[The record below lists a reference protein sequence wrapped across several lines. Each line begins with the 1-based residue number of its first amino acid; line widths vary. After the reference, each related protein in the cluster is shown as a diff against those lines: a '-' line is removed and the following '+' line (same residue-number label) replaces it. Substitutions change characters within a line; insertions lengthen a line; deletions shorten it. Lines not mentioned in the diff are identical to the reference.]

1 MMFTGPGCCNG
12 TAESSTPL
20 QHSTFV
26 HRRLLSAS
34 TRYYHRLRKRPFL
47 ALLCAAASARLSTLV
62 CQLLSIPAKNMLR
75 SSPRS
80 VSIVG
85 GTTFGKPNSPEWSR
99 MYQKDVPI
107 LKSTIQRVRE
117 AGGIVVACAV
127 GICENEAYEVD
138 HPAQDVRFCP
148 RRPQ

>member
-1 MMFTGPGCCNG
+1 MALRKVQRPCY
-12 TAESSTPL
+12 TPL
-20 QHSTFV
+20 LCTAGCSPPVLATIIGSGRGRSLPFCALP
-26 HRRLLSAS
+26 LLLVYPRSSA
-34 TRYYHRLRKRPFL
+34 
-47 ALLCAAASARLSTLV
+47 V
-62 CQLLSIPAKNMLR
+62 LSIPAKNMLR
-75 SSPRS
+75 SSPRSRS